1 MKLENIVGFKARL
14 NLYFKV
20 YVHEV
25 KERALFLHTLY
36 DFIMFSRL
44 YMTWITS
51 PNLQEYFLIVSYGIC
66 FEYFVV
72 VMYKFCF
79 SIELN

>member
-1 MKLENIVGFKARL
+1 MKLENIVGFKAGF

-36 DFIMFSRL
+36 DFSIFL
-44 YMTWITS
+44 GIYTTCITS
-51 PNLQEYFLIVSYGIC
+51 QNFHTN
-66 FEYFVV
+66 
-72 VMYKFCF
+72 M
-79 SIELN
+79 